1 MKNIIKTSSDQI
13 SQPPRP
19 DPGLSAVTF
28 TCVFALRVNRGVDQE
43 KGVGWSSRRGGIRG
57 EQAGEEAGEQ
67 AGEEAGA
74 LCSPYQPGL
83 QAGHKGSTVSRPPLA
98 PPQVCMLLISS
109 TTSLSETAPMVNSY
123 NEALNGAILSPTVT
137 GRGVLFFV
145 LAAIIVHF
153 SLTTDCC

>member
-1 MKNIIKTSSDQI
+1 M
-13 SQPPRP
+13 R
-19 DPGLSAVTF
+19 
-28 TCVFALRVNRGVDQE
+28 
-43 KGVGWSSRRGGIRG
+43 
-57 EQAGEEAGEQ
+57 GEQ

-145 LAAIIVHF
+145 LAAIIVHS

>member
-13 SQPPRP
+13 SRPPRP

-43 KGVGWSSRRGGIRG
+43 KGVGWSSRRGGMR
-57 EQAGEEAGEQ
+57 GEQ

-145 LAAIIVHF
+145 LAAIIVHS